1 MLLNMESDTLL
12 DMVLAGSIE
21 MAIDGLNE
29 RPIDGSGP
37 KEQAYARR
45 DVPVRGFPRISV
57 ISKR

>member
-29 RPIDGSGP
+29 RPGDGSGP
-37 KEQAYARR
+37 KERANARR
-45 DVPVRGFPRISV
+45 DVPV
-57 ISKR
+57 